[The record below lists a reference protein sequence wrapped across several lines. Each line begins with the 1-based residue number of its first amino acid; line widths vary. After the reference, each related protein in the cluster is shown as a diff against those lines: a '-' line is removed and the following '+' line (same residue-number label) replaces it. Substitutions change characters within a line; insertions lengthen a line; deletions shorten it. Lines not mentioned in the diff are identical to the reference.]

1 MASRI
6 GEQKR
11 TKTQIMQ
18 DIDRKLPALP
28 RDQQNMVLA
37 FAQGIRAGL
46 AFRAQTM
53 PPRATPKAQ
62 ADEPC
67 KTGQR

>member
-11 TKTQIMQ
+11 TKAQIMQ
-18 DIDRKLPALP
+18 DIDRKLPTLP

-37 FAQGIRAGL
+37 FAQGIRAGF

-53 PPRATPKAQ
+53 PPRTTPQ
-62 ADEPC
+62 ARTDEPG
-67 KTGQR
+67 KNGQR

>member
-11 TKTQIMQ
+11 TKAQIMQ
-18 DIDRKLPALP
+18 DIDRKLPTLP

-37 FAQGIRAGL
+37 FAQGTA
-46 AFRAQTM
+46 
-53 PPRATPKAQ
+53 PWP
-62 ADEPC
+62 
-67 KTGQR
+67 